1 MSLPNGLQNPTR
13 HVFIQNCLRESLPLA
28 IKVGAQ
34 SILGN
39 KTTEHG
45 YDCCSR
51 VEKVTAL

>member
-1 MSLPNGLQNPTR
+1 MSLPNGLQDPTW
-13 HVFIQNCLRESLPLA
+13 HIFVQNYLQESFPLT

-34 SILGN
+34 SILDN

-51 VEKVTAL
+51 VEEATTF